1 MPPNRAYYAAMHG
14 AWRGRYRLDLTGRVT
29 AASRLDAMAWRG
41 FAWLLRLFPAFLE
54 TSVDASGTDVLHTT
68 TLRVLGIAL
77 MKSVERIELDEDGH
91 RLTLR
96 GTQRFLMEPWR
107 PREVSGTGAIAH
119 DVSGASYALAF
130 LGVALE
136 QRVERVDDGT
146 LRFTHVTPFARGDF
160 LLRGSHGGDPGRSRP
175 SLR

>member
-14 AWRGRYRLDLTGRVT
+14 AWRGRYRLELTGRVT
-29 AASRLDAMAWRG
+29 AASPLDALAWRG

-96 GTQRFLMEPWR
+96 GRQRFLMEPWR
-107 PREVSGTGAIAH
+107 PREVSGAGEIAH
-119 DVSGASYALAF
+119 DVSGASYTLAF
-130 LGVALE
+130 LGVSLE
-136 QRVERVDDGT
+136 QRVERIDDRT
-146 LRFTHVTPFARGDF
+146 LRFTHVTPFARGEF
-160 LLRGSHGGDPGRSRP
+160 LLHGLERGEVR
-175 SLR
+175 